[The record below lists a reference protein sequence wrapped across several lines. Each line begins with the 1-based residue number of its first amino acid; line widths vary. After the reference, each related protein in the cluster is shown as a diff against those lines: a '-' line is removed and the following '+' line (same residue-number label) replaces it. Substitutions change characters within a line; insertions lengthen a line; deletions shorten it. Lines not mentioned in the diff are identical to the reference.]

1 MKWPNLKHLHYLVT
15 LHREQHFNRAAQHC
29 HVSQST
35 LSTAIQNLEE
45 QLNGQLLERDHK
57 TFIFTAFGL
66 EVVERSK
73 HLLDQANELM
83 DFAQNAGDWQA
94 GMVKIGVI
102 PTIAPFLFESM
113 ISSLSQ
119 ELPKLTL
126 QLQEDTTENLL
137 KQLNEGTLDLLVL
150 ALPMSTPGCK
160 QMVVGHDPFHLVAD
174 KNVLEGLSEGLSE
187 GKHPIDITTL
197 PKNSVFLLQS
207 EHCMTDHAVS
217 ACGLKH
223 QEQVSSL
230 AASSLHTLV
239 KLAASKMGMTFL
251 PELALNDNI
260 LQDSGLIS
268 LPAEEKAYREI
279 GLVWRSGTTRMKLFR
294 RIAEVISPLM
304 PIPVLK

>member
-73 HLLDQANELM
+73 QLLDQANELM

-94 GMVKIGVI
+94 GAVKIGVI
-102 PTIAPFLFESM
+102 PTIAPFLFEPM
-113 ISSLSQ
+113 IDSLSR
-119 ELPKLTL
+119 ELPRLSL
-126 QLQEDTTENLL
+126 QLQEDTTDNLL

-150 ALPMSTPGCK
+150 ALPMQTPGCK
-160 QMVVGHDPFHLVAD
+160 QLVLGNDPFHLVAD
-174 KNVLEGLSEGLSE
+174 KKVLEGLMEGLSD
-187 GKHPIDITTL
+187 GKQPVDIASL
-197 PKNSVFLLQS
+197 PENSVFLLQS

-239 KLAASKMGMTFL
+239 KLAASKMGLTFL
-251 PELALNDNI
+251 PELALKDNI
-260 LQDSGLIS
+260 LQNSALIA
-268 LPAEEKAYREI
+268 LPAEEGAYREI
-279 GLVWRSGTTRMKLFR
+279 GLVWRSGTTRMRLFR

-304 PIPVLK
+304 PVQVLK

>member
-66 EVVERSK
+66 EIVERSK
-73 HLLDQANELM
+73 QLLAQANELV
-83 DFAQNAGDWQA
+83 DFAHNAGDWKA
-94 GMVKIGVI
+94 GTVKIGVI
-102 PTIAPFLFESM
+102 PTIAPFLFEPM
-113 ISSLSQ
+113 ISVIK
-119 ELPKLTL
+119 ETLPKLTL
-126 QLQEDTTENLL
+126 QLQEDTTNNLL
-137 KQLNEGTLDLLVL
+137 KQLNSGTLDLLVL
-150 ALPMSTPGCK
+150 ALPMQTPGCK
-160 QMVVGHDPFHLVAD
+160 QMVIGHDPFHLVANPKILKSVLGSKMD
-174 KNVLEGLSEGLSE
+174 SKNG
-187 GKHPIDITTL
+187 IDISLL
-197 PKNSVFLLQS
+197 PENSVFLLQS

-239 KLAASKMGMTFL
+239 KLAACNLGLTFL

-260 LQDSGLIS
+260 LKDSDLVS
-268 LPAEEKAYREI
+268 LPAEEKAYRKI
-279 GLVWRSGTTRMKLFR
+279 GLVWRSGTTRMRLFR
-294 RIAEVISPLM
+294 HLAEIISPLM
-304 PIPVLK
+304 PKPMLD

>member
-73 HLLDQANELM
+73 QLLAQANELM

-94 GMVKIGVI
+94 GSVKIGVI
-102 PTIAPFLFESM
+102 PTIAPFLFEPM
-113 ISSLSQ
+113 IR
-119 ELPKLTL
+119 EITEKLPKLNL
-126 QLQEDTTENLL
+126 QLQEDTTNNLL
-137 KQLNEGTLDLLVL
+137 KQLNEGTLDLLLL
-150 ALPMSTPGCK
+150 ALPMPTPGCK
-160 QMVVGHDPFHLVAD
+160 QLIIGHDPFHLVANQ
-174 KNVLEGLSEGLSE
+174 KVLDNLNGGLEKGI
-187 GKHPIDITTL
+187 PDISRL
-197 PKNSVFLLQS
+197 PHESVFLLQS

-217 ACGLKH
+217 ACGLRH

-239 KLAASKMGMTFL
+239 KLAASKMGLTFL

-260 LQDSGLIS
+260 LQDSDLVA
-268 LPAEEKAYREI
+268 LPTEENAYREI
-279 GLVWRSGTTRMKLFR
+279 GLVWRNGTTRMRLFR
-294 RIAEVISPLM
+294 QLAEIISPLT
-304 PIPVLK
+304 PIPVLD